1 MRIFLTGIDGF
12 AGRHLTALLAAEG
25 HDVVGSSLESE
36 EVAGAGR
43 VWQVDVRDPD
53 VVEAAIG
60 EARPDALVHLAAQT
74 SVAAAFGRPGET
86 FAVNAMGT
94 LHVLEACRQAGVDR
108 VLVVT
113 SSEVYGRRV
122 AADGPVPESAPL
134 APVSPYGA
142 SKAAQDLIGAQYW
155 RGYDLQVVR
164 VRAFPHTGPGQDP
177 RFVFPS
183 VARRIAMAETGRG
196 PAAIA
201 IGNLD
206 PTRDVSHVRD
216 VVEAYA
222 LLLRRGAGGQ
232 AYNVCSGVGR
242 TIGEALAVL
251 ASLSE
256 VSIEFRVDP
265 ARLRPAEVPWMVG
278 DSSLA
283 RETIGWTA
291 VRSWEETARDLLDH
305 WRERTAREDETR
317 KGEIVT

>member
-12 AGRHLTALLAAEG
+12 AGRHLAAFLAAEG
-25 HDVVGSSLESE
+25 HDVVGSSLEPG
-36 EVAGAGR
+36 EVEGAGR
-43 VWQVDVRDPD
+43 VWRVDVRDPD
-53 VVEAAIG
+53 DVEAAIG
-60 EARPDALVHLAAQT
+60 EARPDALVHLAGQT

-94 LHVLEACRQAGVDR
+94 LHVLEACRQVAVER

-183 VARRIAMAETGRG
+183 VARRIALAEAGLG

-216 VVEAYA
+216 VVESYA
-222 LLLRRGAGGQ
+222 LLLRQGAAGQ

-242 TIGEALAVL
+242 TIGEALDAL
-251 ASLSE
+251 AGLSE
-256 VSIEFRVDP
+256 APIEFRVDP

-278 DSSLA
+278 DPSLA
-283 RETIGWTA
+283 RETIGWSAMRT
-291 VRSWEETARDLLDH
+291 WEETARDLLDH
-305 WRERTAREDETR
+305 WRERTAREDESM